1 MVNFGGFPQGR
12 EHGADQRDEL
22 STDPPVGSCACRHG
36 RSTIR
41 GMTPLQLIR
50 IVAADQQGVVTAEQC
65 RDAGIGRFTVQRLCR
80 SRQWLRLSRGAYL
93 VDAEDIREP
102 PRIAVIRAAVLSAGP
117 AAVAVLDTAA
127 EVHGI
132 AGMVRPSSVTA
143 RPGGPAFER
152 VPPAAAVHVSLPGSA
167 ARARRVGE
175 AGVRLHQFVLRPD
188 EITTVNDVRVTT
200 PTRTLADLL
209 LRVDRLTAVALLDS
223 ALHGRFITTDDLVRI
238 RDGMRGRRGAERAVP
253 WLDLADGR
261 AESPLETRVRLR
273 AVDGGVE
280 PDELQFRV
288 VDTNGTVV
296 AIADLA
302 WTSHRIVGEAD
313 GHGAHDNPAAVFRDR
328 SRQNAIVAAGFVP
341 IRFTWADTL
350 EPDTVPYLIRAA
362 MNRAS

>member
-1 MVNFGGFPQGR
+1 
-12 EHGADQRDEL
+12 
-22 STDPPVGSCACRHG
+22 
-36 RSTIR
+36 
-41 GMTPLQLIR
+41 MTPLQMIR

-65 RDAGIGRFTVQRLCR
+65 RDAGVGRFTVQRLCR

-102 PRIAVIRAAVLSAGP
+102 PRTAMIRAAVLSAGP
-117 AAVAVLDTAA
+117 VAVAVLDTAA

-132 AGMVRPSSVTA
+132 AGIVRPSAAGA
-143 RPGGPAFER
+143 RPGGPAAFER
-152 VPPAAAVHVSLPGSA
+152 VSPAAAVHVSLPGSA

-223 ALHGRFITTDDLVRI
+223 ALHGRFIATDDLVRI
-238 RDGMRGRRGAERAVP
+238 REGMRGRRGAERAVP
-253 WLDLADGR
+253 WLELADGR

-273 AVDGGVE
+273 AVDGEVK

-288 VDTNGTVV
+288 MDSNGTVV

-302 WTSHRIVGEAD
+302 WTDRRIVGEAD
-313 GHGAHDNPAAVFRDR
+313 GHGAHDNPGAVFRDR

-350 EPDTVPYLIRAA
+350 EPDTVPRLIRAA
-362 MNRAS
+362 MNRAN